1 MRLGKQDIALLRFAV
16 PGRPYPR
23 DSRSDDLWFQHLAIV
38 VNDID
43 AAHAHLHLRSIV
55 LKLPDP
61 IGALATTEAFWRDW
75 SSRFHGAGEWS
86 EPVLRSLITLKA
98 LTYRPTGGIA
108 AAPTTSLPEQLGG
121 TRNWDYRF
129 CWLRDATF
137 TLLALMNGG
146 YYEEARR
153 GERGYFAPPRATRR
167 RFRSSTD
174 LPGNIV

>member
-61 IGALATTEAFWRDW
+61 MVAW
-75 SSRFHGAGEWS
+75 
-86 EPVLRSLITLKA
+86 
-98 LTYRPTGGIA
+98 PTPKHFGGI
-108 AAPTTSLPEQLGG
+108 GRVG
-121 TRNWDYRF
+121 
-129 CWLRDATF
+129 F
-137 TLLALMNGG
+137 TGPVNG
-146 YYEEARR
+146 
-153 GERGYFAPPRATRR
+153 
-167 RFRSSTD
+167 RSRYSG
-174 LPGNIV
+174 LSSP